1 MPILSETSP
10 PSSSNVNR
18 AINHLLSA
26 GRHDLAG
33 PALFQRKKR
42 YFSRTALIISHQRP
56 QMFAIETLAVS
67 NIAMAVDLPKRR
79 IDYFFSPEHI
89 IIINVYIKET

>member
-1 MPILSETSP
+1 MPKLSETSP

-26 GRHDLAG
+26 GRHGLVG

-42 YFSRTALIISHQRP
+42 YFSRTALIISRHGL

-67 NIAMAVDLPKRR
+67 NIAITVDLPKRR
-79 IDYFFSPEHI
+79 IDYFIFPR
-89 IIINVYIKET
+89 NLQ